1 MTLRATGRFEV
12 KLVRQT
18 QDGEFD
24 DPSLARLSIDK
35 RFEGDLQGTS
45 RGQMMS
51 AHTGVENSAG
61 YVALERISGTLHGR
75 SGTFV
80 LQHSST
86 LARGVAVQ
94 SITVV
99 PDSGSGELVGLEGRM
114 TIQILD
120 GKHFYE
126 LESTLPK
133 DF

>member
-1 MTLRATGRFEV
+1 MTIPAKGTFEV
-12 KLVRQT
+12 KLIPQT

-24 DPSLARLSIDK
+24 HPSLARLSIDK
-35 RFEGDLQGTS
+35 QFQGDLEGTS

-51 AHTGVENSAG
+51 AHTAVEDSAG
-61 YVALERISGTLHGR
+61 YVALERVSGTLHGR

-86 LARGVAVQ
+86 MKRGVPEQ

-99 PDSGSGELVGLEGRM
+99 ADSGTDELVGLEGRM
-114 TIQILD
+114 TIHIVD

-126 LESTLPK
+126 LEYTLP
-133 DF
+133 

>member
-51 AHTGVENSAG
+51 ARTGVENSAG
-61 YVALERISGTLHGR
+61 YVALERVSGTLHGR
-75 SGTFV
+75 SGTFM

-114 TIQILD
+114 TIHIVD